1 MAARLAALLACD
13 AQLTEI
19 IRLIGS
25 VASEDI
31 ADMPTSRKRAGW
43 TTANAD
49 TLRVL
54 SHRPPVW
61 GPTADCVADG
71 SPLAHLHRAV
81 PGASVPHLHRDLL
94 IPATADSRLPRLSGS
109 PMLCSAHRNSRFG
122 RSQNRATS
130 WTE

>member
-61 GPTADCVADG
+61 A
-71 SPLAHLHRAV
+71 PLLIAWPIDAHRWAHLHRDC
-81 PGASVPHLHRDLL
+81 G
-94 IPATADSRLPRLSGS
+94 T
-109 PMLCSAHRNSRFG
+109 G
-122 RSQNRATS
+122 RICATS
-130 WTE
+130 APGLAHSCHS